1 MAYTP
6 EMGGASGWNS
16 MMPHKAIQISVLSSE
31 APADLESSL
40 TIDKP
45 ERRAH
50 ILLPSGKSFCQSVR
64 TGKALQSFKPT

>member
-6 EMGGASGWNS
+6 EMGDASGWNS
-16 MMPHKAIQISVLSSE
+16 MMPHKADPEFQCSHQRSGS
-31 APADLESSL
+31 LESSL

-50 ILLPSGKSFCQSVR
+50 ILLHQQGFCQSVR